1 MHNICW
7 WYQLLW
13 FNWAAAVRCLI
24 TSCSCPELWNCN
36 KWNIKNEITRWLWE
50 QISVLNFTKRSW
62 DKEKTNYKGR
72 SAYKLY
78 KAQCYFAISD
88 KFQDF
93 FHFRAESA
101 FFRRLVRLFLWWSII
116 QKNIYFYSASMKS
129 DTKDFYNVTKHM
141 SMFLLCINSISEWF
155 LKDHA
160 TLKTG
165 VMILK
170 IKLCHHRNKLHF

>member
-24 TSCSCPELWNCN
+24 TSCSWPELWNCN

-72 SAYKLY
+72 SAYMLY

-88 KFQDF
+88 TFQDF

-101 FFRRLVRLFLWWSII
+101 VFYRLVRLFLWWSII
-116 QKNIYFYSASMKS
+116 YFVNTFIQLVWK
-129 DTKDFYNVTKHM
+129 V
-141 SMFLLCINSISEWF
+141 
-155 LKDHA
+155 
-160 TLKTG
+160 TLKTCIMLQKRFICSLY
-165 VMILK
+165 V
-170 IKLCHHRNKLHF
+170 